1 VDQPHEALPSRE
13 LGLAL
18 GLLVG
23 RPLLGMEDLHYGYWP
38 EGLTPSLVNLPTA
51 QQAYTD
57 RLVQRIPDG
66 VRTILDVGCGAGH
79 VAAGLVRRGYEVDC
93 LSPNPTLNRLV
104 RERLGDQVG
113 LFECRYEALRTDR
126 RWDLVLFSE
135 CLLFIHLRP
144 GLERAR
150 AHTAPGGHVLV
161 TDLFRTTAERGPIGG
176 GHDLAAFRKTVD
188 ELAWRVVED
197 DDVTD
202 RIAPTFDVLHAT
214 MQGLRP
220 AYDLLQAQLLARYP
234 LLARLARW
242 LLRRRLARYEEKHL
256 GRVRDGAAFRRHKSY
271 RFVLLRK
278 DEREGRSVGVRGA

>member
-1 VDQPHEALPSRE
+1 MDASPLAEALPSRE

-38 EGLTPSLVNLPTA
+38 DGLAPTLQNLPAA
-51 QQAYTD
+51 QEAYTD

-79 VAAGLVRRGYEVDC
+79 VAAALVRRGYRVDC

-135 CLLFIHLRP
+135 
-144 GLERAR
+144 
-150 AHTAPGGHVLV
+150 
-161 TDLFRTTAERGPIGG
+161 
-176 GHDLAAFRKTVD
+176 
-188 ELAWRVVED
+188 
-197 DDVTD
+197 
-202 RIAPTFDVLHAT
+202 
-214 MQGLRP
+214 
-220 AYDLLQAQLLARYP
+220 
-234 LLARLARW
+234 
-242 LLRRRLARYEEKHL
+242 
-256 GRVRDGAAFRRHKSY
+256 
-271 RFVLLRK
+271 
-278 DEREGRSVGVRGA
+278 